1 MEEYDGKRVKMR
13 YIPDGSF
20 FEGEIV
26 DFEEERIVVMMDDTA
41 KDLIDDPD
49 MIVDTDFDTDWELVE
64 IFE

>member
-13 YIPDGSF
+13 YIPDGSLY
-20 FEGEIV
+20 EGEIG
-26 DFEEERIVVMMDDTA
+26 DFEDERIVVMMDDTA